1 MFNKINQYLSLV
13 KFAHTLF
20 ALPFAFIG
28 FFLAVRTENIH
39 INYLLSILILLCM
52 IFARNTAMAFNR
64 FIDRNIDKKNE
75 RTAKREI
82 PAKTILPVNALIFVI
97 LNATL
102 FIITTFF
109 INQLCFFLSPIALLV
124 IMGYSYTKRFT
135 FLCHLILGIGLSL
148 APIGA
153 FIAVT
158 GFFKLLPLLF
168 SSMVLFWVSG
178 FDIIYALQDVEFD
191 KSQHLKSIPVKI
203 GIANS
208 LKVSLILHIITAI
221 FVVFAGFYGHFGI
234 YYWIGATIFIFLL
247 FYQHII
253 ISSKDL
259 SKINIAFFTTNGIAS
274 VLFAIFVIIAMYY

>member
-1 MFNKINQYLSLV
+1 
-13 KFAHTLF
+13 
-20 ALPFAFIG
+20 
-28 FFLAVRTENIH
+28 
-39 INYLLSILILLCM
+39 
-52 IFARNTAMAFNR
+52 
-64 FIDRNIDKKNE
+64 
-75 RTAKREI
+75 
-82 PAKTILPVNALIFVI
+82 
-97 LNATL
+97 
-102 FIITTFF
+102 
-109 INQLCFFLSPIALLV
+109 
-124 IMGYSYTKRFT
+124 
-135 FLCHLILGIGLSL
+135 LILGIGLSL

-234 YYWIGATIFIFLL
+234 YFWIGATIFIFLL